1 MTSSNA
7 LGEFLRAR
15 RAATRPETVGM
26 PSGGRRR
33 VPGLRRDEVAV
44 LAGVSTDYYVRL
56 EQGRE
61 RNPSDE
67 VLGALGRVFGLDGD
81 AMAHLRRLA
90 GTRFGADLPPRIG
103 SSLPGFSSPGG
114 RVDAGEQVSAGVRRL
129 LELWRDTPA
138 IVQNRCADVLAYN
151 RLAGAI
157 HPGLARDR
165 NLLRAFFLDADERGL
180 FPQWEQS
187 ARTAVAWLRAEAD
200 PDSARLASLVG
211 ELTLKSRDFARLW
224 AQHDVRAKS
233 TGRKAF
239 RHPVVG
245 EFAVEYET
253 FRLEDGSGQ
262 TLTVYHA
269 EPGSP
274 DADALALLASHTV
287 TGRVELQPDP
297 HR

>member
-7 LGEFLRAR
+7 LGDFLRAR
-15 RAATRPETVGM
+15 RAATRPEHVGM
-26 PSGGRRR
+26 PAGGRRR

-44 LAGVSTDYYVRL
+44 LAGMSTDYYVRL

-81 AMAHLRRLA
+81 GLAHLRRMA
-90 GTRFGADLPPRIG
+90 GPREQP
-103 SSLPGFSSPGG
+103 S
-114 RVDAGEQVSAGVRRL
+114 DTAQVSAGMRRL

-138 IVQNRCADVLAYN
+138 LVQNRYGDVLAYN

-165 NLLRAFFLDADERGL
+165 NLLRLFFLDAEERAL
-180 FPQWEQS
+180 FPEWEQS
-187 ARTAVAWLRAEAD
+187 ARTAVAWLRADAD

-211 ELTLKSRDFARLW
+211 ELTLKSPDFARLW
-224 AQHDVRAKS
+224 ARHDVRAKS
-233 TGRKAF
+233 TGRKLF

-245 EFAVEYET
+245 EFAVDYET

-287 TGRVELQPDP
+287 TGTVERQPDP

>member
-1 MTSSNA
+1 MGGMTRSNA

-15 RAATRPETVGM
+15 RAATRPDTVGM

-44 LAGVSTDYYVRL
+44 LATMSTDYYVRL

-67 VLGALGRVFGLDGD
+67 VLVALARVFGLDGD
-81 AMAHLRRLA
+81 GLDHLRRLA
-90 GTRFGADLPPRIG
+90 GARHRL
-103 SSLPGFSSPGG
+103 S
-114 RVDAGEQVSAGVRRL
+114 DAGQVSAGTRRL
-129 LELWRDTPA
+129 LDLWRDTPA
-138 IVQNRCADVLAYN
+138 LLQNSCADVLAYN

-157 HPGLARDR
+157 HPSLARDR
-165 NLLRAFFLDADERGL
+165 NLLRSFFLDPGERAL

-187 ARTAVAWLRAEAD
+187 ARVAVAWLRAEAD
-200 PDSARLASLVG
+200 PNSTSLAALVG

-224 AQHDVRAKS
+224 AHHDVRAKA

-239 RHPVVG
+239 RHPIVG
-245 EFAVEYET
+245 DFAVDYET
-253 FRLEDGSGQ
+253 FRLEDGSGH

-287 TGRVELQPDP
+287 TGQAERLPDP
-297 HR
+297 RP

>member
-1 MTSSNA
+1 MSINA
-7 LGEFLRAR
+7 LGDFLRAR
-15 RAATRPETVGM
+15 RAGMRPSDFGM
-26 PSGGRRR
+26 PAGGRRR

-67 VLGALGRVFGLDGD
+67 VLGALGRVFGLDDDG
-81 AMAHLRRLA
+81 MAHLRRLV
-90 GTRFGADLPPRIG
+90 G
-103 SSLPGFSSPGG
+103 SRARPGESAERVAPGML
-114 RVDAGEQVSAGVRRL
+114 RL
-129 LELWRDTPA
+129 LELWPNTPA
-138 IVQNRCADVLAYN
+138 LVQNRYGDVLAWN

-157 HPGLARDR
+157 HPALARDR
-165 NLLRAFFLDADERGL
+165 NLLRAFFLDPDERLL
-180 FPQWEQS
+180 FPEWEQS

-211 ELTLKSRDFARLW
+211 ELTLKSREFARLW
-224 AQHDVRAKS
+224 ARHDVRAKS
-233 TGRKAF
+233 TGHKRF

-245 EFAVEYET
+245 DFGVDYET

-269 EPGSP
+269 APGSP
-274 DADALALLASHTV
+274 DADALALLASHAV
-287 TGRVELQPDP
+287 TGVERQPDP

>member
-1 MTSSNA
+1 MASSTA

-15 RAATRPETVGM
+15 RAATRPDTVGI

-44 LAGVSTDYYVRL
+44 LANMSTDYYVRL

-67 VLGALGRVFGLDGD
+67 VLAALARVFGLDGD
-81 AMAHLRRLA
+81 GLDHLRRLTTA
-90 GTRFGADLPPRIG
+90 RHRA
-103 SSLPGFSSPGG
+103 S
-114 RVDAGEQVSAGVRRL
+114 DAEQVSAGTRRL

-138 IVQNRCADVLAYN
+138 LVQNSCGEVLAYN

-157 HPGLARDR
+157 HGSLARDR
-165 NLLRAFFLDADERGL
+165 NLLRSFFLDPEERAL
-180 FPQWEQS
+180 FPQWEES
-187 ARTAVAWLRAEAD
+187 ARIAVAWLRAEAD
-200 PDSARLASLVG
+200 PNSTHLAALIG

-224 AQHDVRAKS
+224 ARHDVRAKA
-233 TGRKAF
+233 TGHKDF

-245 EFAVEYET
+245 EFAIDYET
-253 FRLEDGSGQ
+253 FRLEDGSGH

-269 EPGSP
+269 EPGSS
-274 DADALALLASHTV
+274 DADALALLASHAASTPLIPTAV
-287 TGRVELQPDP
+287 QPVD
-297 HR
+297 HAS